1 MNSRLKSAAGA
12 RLNGASRIEKRSE
25 TTASRRESMS
35 NNLHRELTA
44 SIYIPHVGGCQL
56 KPDSARLY
64 WATLFT
70 GTAGGSPAKSLGSV
84 IREVFAGEPP
94 AVPVKSAPE
103 TLTAPAHAGC
113 EDQPKL

>member
-1 MNSRLKSAAGA
+1 MTSRLKSAAGA
-12 RLNGASRIEKRSE
+12 RVNGASRIEKRSE

-70 GTAGGSPAKSLGSV
+70 GTAGGSPA
-84 IREVFAGEPP
+84 
-94 AVPVKSAPE
+94 VPVKSAPE

-113 EDQPKL
+113 EDQP